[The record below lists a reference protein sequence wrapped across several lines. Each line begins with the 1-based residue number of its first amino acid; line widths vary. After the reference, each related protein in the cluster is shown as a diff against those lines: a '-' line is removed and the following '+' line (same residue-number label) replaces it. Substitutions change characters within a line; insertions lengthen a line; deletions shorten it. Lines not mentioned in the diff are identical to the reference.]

1 MTGQYLKT
9 QEQIIN
15 QGKVSNFDEFLTEN
29 RKAINKQFA
38 IAMRILVLLGPII
51 AIMVK
56 LNMFMGVTFNAAIYI
71 TVYVLVLT
79 IIQYILLRHHE
90 DSILASLITL
100 LAWEGLLLVTNSTHL
115 TIYITWFLIPL
126 MALQFCDFKL
136 YFISTV
142 VNYGFMTFATWQT
155 AAYFTERRI
164 DFTSPVAYFI
174 GRLGGLTV
182 EMLVMIFA
190 GYSLCRIMSNH
201 YRTLIEQFK
210 TELAR
215 AIRK

>member
-1 MTGQYLKT
+1 MKT
-9 QEQIIN
+9 REQIIKN
-15 QGKVSNFDEFLTEN
+15 GKVSNFDEFLTEN
-29 RKAINKQFA
+29 RKNINKQYA
-38 IAMRILVLLGPII
+38 NAMRILVFLGPII

-56 LNMFMGVTFNAAIYI
+56 LNMFIGVTFNAAIYI

-79 IIQYILLRHHE
+79 IIHYILLRRHE

-100 LAWEGLLLVTNSTHL
+100 LAWEGLLLVINSTHL

-136 YFISTV
+136 YFISTI

-155 AAYFTERRI
+155 AAYFAELRI
-164 DFTSPVAYFI
+164 DCSSPVEYFV

-190 GYSLCRIMSNH
+190 
-201 YRTLIEQFK
+201 
-210 TELAR
+210 
-215 AIRK
+215 